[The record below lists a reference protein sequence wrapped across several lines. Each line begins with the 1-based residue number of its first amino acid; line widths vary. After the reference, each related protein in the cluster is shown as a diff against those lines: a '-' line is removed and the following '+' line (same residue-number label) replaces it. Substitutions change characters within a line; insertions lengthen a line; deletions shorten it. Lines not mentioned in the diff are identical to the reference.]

1 MLFLRSL
8 IFNIWVYIA
17 MAIYGIGLSP
27 IGLTS
32 RAGGY
37 WVMKAYSRHVM
48 WVAKHLLGLKW
59 EVRGPVPT
67 EPVLLVS
74 KHQSFVDMM
83 LFMIALPQV
92 KFVMKQELRW
102 TPFLGWYAM
111 RIGTVSVHRGKGGS
125 AVASMTRQ
133 FQAQQAAKPGQITIF
148 PQGTRT
154 QPGVEKPY
162 KIGAWRLSQT
172 FADLTCIPVALNTGL
187 FWGKGSF
194 LRRPGTIVLQFLEPL
209 EPGLEAEPFLA
220 EIEQRIETACTALYA
235 EAAAKGEGIAW
246 QSRSA

>member
-1 MLFLRSL
+1 MLFVRSL
-8 IFNIWVYIA
+8 IFNVWVYIA

-48 WVAKHLLGLKW
+48 WVARHLLGLTW
-59 EVRGPVPT
+59 EVRGTVPA

-83 LFMIALPQV
+83 LFMIVLPQV
-92 KFVMKQELRW
+92 NVVMKQELRW

-133 FQAQQAAKPGQITIF
+133 FLAEQAAKPGQISIF
-148 PQGTRT
+148 AQGTRT

-162 KIGAWRLSQT
+162 KIGAWRLAQT
-172 FADLTCIPVALNTGL
+172 FADLPCIPVALNTGL

-194 LRRPGTIVLQFLEPL
+194 LRLPGTMVLEFLDPV
-209 EPGLEAEPFLA
+209 EPGMEAEPFLA
-220 EIEQRIETACTALYA
+220 DVGGRIEAACDALYA

-246 QSRSA
+246 QARSA